1 MARNP
6 KEQWERLQLMLQ
18 HRGGR
23 GGFGFGG
30 GFPSGGGRGGGVG
43 VAVLVLAIGGYA
55 LSNSLFNGESNYIP
69 CAWMI
74 PGDLADFLS
83 SRWWSPCDQ
92 ILEDRWCEEGDLQR
106 RYDLALLCYLSILS
120 FSYSVKLCDPF

>member
-43 VAVLVLAIGGYA
+43 VAMLVLAIGGYA
-55 LSNSLFNGESNYIP
+55 LSNSLFNGEANYIP

-74 PGDLADFLS
+74 PGRFD
-83 SRWWSPCDQ
+83 
-92 ILEDRWCEEGDLQR
+92 
-106 RYDLALLCYLSILS
+106 
-120 FSYSVKLCDPF
+120 